1 MKVSVKRYSN
11 DVSRAYKAMMRR
23 LNKDGY
29 YDDINKKK
37 FYVSK
42 REQEREDKKA
52 GIQRYKKQEKKRIE
66 LLDRLERQSSQG
78 KRVK

>member
-1 MKVSVKRYSN
+1 MKVSVKRYNN

-29 YDDINKKK
+29 YDESRRKK

-42 REQEREDKKA
+42 KEQEREDKKA
-52 GIQRYKKQEKKRIE
+52 GVQRYRKQEKKRIE
-66 LLDRLERQSSQG
+66 LLDKLERQASQG